1 MVKNRKSGFTLVEV
15 IIVIAIIGI
24 LATISALGINSF
36 LAQSRDGK
44 RLASVTTISEG
55 LEKYFNQN
63 GEYPS
68 CSVLSTNAAAIFG
81 DISSDALVAPRDTA
95 TNSLDCGTLTL
106 TGRDFYQYQGD
117 GSVTCQEGLACL
129 TYKLLYRSESEK
141 KLVEINSRRSVSI
154 STSGIPEISARGTSF
169 DKITAG
175 WNAVLNATGYTLQ
188 VSKNAS
194 FTNIVETKPIQAY
207 SWVASGLSYD
217 TTYYFRVRAE
227 SATGSGQWSATA
239 TADTKALTQP
249 TGLVANA
256 QSFTQINTSW
266 NAVSGAT
273 GYQLQ
278 VAKNAAFSDSLQTLT
293 STGTSTNVTA
303 LSYNTAYYFR
313 VRATW
318 NSNTGPWSSVISKA
332 TNSLAAPQSL
342 MASAN
347 SKTQATATWKAVTGA
362 TSYQL
367 DRSTTNTFTSG
378 TTTSITGITS
388 VSRAITGLSPG
399 VTYYVRV
406 KAVWSGNNGPWSNV
420 ANVTTYPANP
430 TNLALTASMSGTNA
444 VGQASADCSVGQVRY
459 RFSTMST
466 NTSTDGTYATG
477 SWAAAD
483 TSTKPASQGYKYGFK
498 VSAKCV
504 DGSRES
510 DEVAVGPKTTVR
522 PINTPD
528 KPTISKSAS
537 GDYGNADSVT
547 WSWSSS
553 CPSGTNTK
561 YSSAYYRDDTTGW
574 RQWVDKSTTSTQ
586 TQPTSGQG
594 YKYAVKA
601 KVTCSTPHSTSESVE
616 SNTLSYIREIA
627 SPTEPT
633 GFHLSVKT
641 VSGSPYSSQWGMAY
655 WDSTPTCASGLV
667 KKFRMRIA
675 YKATYDNA
683 PQGAV
688 SAIGS
693 ADNIFYTDASTPQD
707 TEWNTPWAV
716 DTNRQWYQWK
726 HSWQAQLR
734 SEYKGTYS
742 SNTSGNHGGDYWDN
756 PTVANNTYWV
766 NWIPTESMRAGVV
779 SSGSAPYGN
788 GRIRQLRVHIRYAC
802 INPTTNR
809 YAVGSP
815 GMSLYQYF

>member
-1 MVKNRKSGFTLVEV
+1 MVKNWKSGFTLVEV
-15 IIVIAIIGI
+15 IIVIVIIGI

-81 DISSDALVAPRDTA
+81 DISSDALAAPRDTA
-95 TNSLDCGTLTL
+95 TNSLDCSTLTL

-154 STSGIPEISARGTSF
+154 STSGIPDISARGTSF

-194 FTNIVETKPIQAY
+194 FTNIVETKSIQAY

-318 NSNTGPWSSVISKA
+318 NSNTGPWSSVISEV

-342 MASAN
+342 MASAD

-378 TTTSITGITS
+378 TTTSITDITS

-399 VTYYVRV
+399 VTYYLRV
-406 KAVWSGNNGPWSNV
+406 KAVWSGNSSSWSNV

-430 TNLALTASMSGTNA
+430 TNVALTASMSGTNA

-459 RFSTMST
+459 QFSTMST

-477 SWAAAD
+477 SWTAAD

-522 PINTPD
+522 PINAPG

-537 GDYGNADSVT
+537 GTHGAADTVT
-547 WSWSSS
+547 WSWASS
-553 CPSGTNTK
+553 CPSGTSTK
-561 YSSAYYRDDTTGW
+561 YSSAYYRDDSTGW
-574 RQWVDKSTTSTQ
+574 RGWTDKGTATSQAQTTAL
-586 TQPTSGQG
+586 QG
-594 YKYAVKA
+594 WQYAVKA
-601 KVTCSTPHSTSESVE
+601 KLTCFTPYDTSDSPESDSV
-616 SNTLSYIREIA
+616 SYIRDVDRPA
-627 SPTEPT
+627 KPT
-633 GFHLSVKT
+633 GFHVERKDMGRYDS
-641 VSGSPYSSQWGMAY
+641 GMAY
-655 WDSTPTCASGLV
+655 WDGVPTCGTGLKRV
-667 KKFRMRIA
+667 FR
-675 YKATYDNA
+675 TYNQNAHIIDNA
-683 PQGAV
+683 GVGQASAGAFT
-688 SAIGS
+688 IW
-693 ADNIFYTDASTPQD
+693 IFMTDASTPRDESLFIGADGAMRQSYMWKTAWED
-707 TEWNTPWAV
+707 KLQSVYRGGYDNFNPSSWERSNPTTEGNTAWLDWAPSASSRAWIV
-716 DTNRQWYQWK
+716 DTPSASY
-726 HSWQAQLR
+726 
-734 SEYKGTYS
+734 G
-742 SNTSGNHGGDYWDN
+742 
-756 PTVANNTYWV
+756 
-766 NWIPTESMRAGVV
+766 ESHLK
-779 SSGSAPYGN
+779 
-788 GRIRQLRVHIRYAC
+788 QLRVYIRYAC
-802 INPTTNR
+802 YNDTTKR
-809 YAVGSP
+809 YAGGEP
-815 GMSLYQYF
+815 GMSIYQYF